1 MQLSKEGNVRFLK
14 LTVIENN
21 NNNQRVYKNLINLLF
36 NFTPNLPDLNEKL
49 LCLNIQ
55 TKEFSKLMEISSK
68 SEEDLAIYF
77 ELNDKETVD
86 ITFSINCFD
95 LKLVYKGLN
104 P

>member
-1 MQLSKEGNVRFLK
+1 
-14 LTVIENN
+14 
-21 NNNQRVYKNLINLLF
+21 
-36 NFTPNLPDLNEKL
+36 
-49 LCLNIQ
+49 
-55 TKEFSKLMEISSK
+55 MEISSK

-77 ELNDKETVD
+77 ELNERETVD